1 MFTGNAEQP
10 SVGDARKKFV
20 VLVTASAVS
29 SLIMLDSNIVAV
41 SLPAIARSL
50 GATFTDIEWVVSAYV
65 LTFAALL
72 LAAGSFADRHG
83 RKLATLI
90 GLTIF
95 TIASGLCGLATS
107 AMTLNLARG
116 LQGVGAS
123 LLLTAAMAI
132 ISHTFTGADRAKAYG
147 FWGACLGIAITSGPI
162 VGGLITDV
170 LGWRWAF
177 LINLPIGAILFA
189 AAAWILTESRD
200 HEAKRLDIWGIA
212 TFSSGLFLLIWAV
225 IDGNSLGWRT
235 VAIEW
240 RFAASV
246 ALFSAF
252 VAVEVR
258 QERPMVDFALF
269 KQANFLGTVF
279 AMLGY
284 AGGAQVMIFYLPMFL
299 QNTYGFSPARAGL
312 AMLPFALPMFFTPR
326 LGASLSTHYSSR
338 ALLTIGLATTFI
350 GDLALV
356 GFARAGATY
365 PLFAIGMMIVG
376 AGAGLLNSETSKAM
390 QGAVPPQ
397 RSGMASGL
405 TSTTRFTGLLL
416 AVAGLGATLSSSVS
430 RHFVAATTALGLNAK
445 IAAAAATRVASG
457 DLAGTI
463 ANLPDSV
470 RPHVLAAAST
480 AFAHGFASASLVAAA
495 VTAITGLLAFALLQ
509 PPKTVRAA
517 QATAGMPLLQPME

>member
-1 MFTGNAEQP
+1 MFIVQSDQSTVGND
-10 SVGDARKKFV
+10 GKKFL
-20 VLVTASAVS
+20 VLATASAVS

-83 RKLATLI
+83 RKRATII
-90 GLTIF
+90 GLAVF

-107 AMTLNLARG
+107 AATLNLARA

-132 ISHTFTGADRAKAYG
+132 INHTFSGADRAKAYG

-162 VGGLITDV
+162 FGGLITDI

-177 LINLPIGAILFA
+177 LINLPVGAVLLVA
-189 AAAWILTESRD
+189 AAVVLAESRD
-200 HEAKRLDIWGIA
+200 HDAKELDVWGIA
-212 TFSSGLFLLIWAV
+212 TFSSGLFLLIWGV
-225 IDGNSLGWRT
+225 IDGNKLGWLT
-235 VAIEW
+235 LEIGW
-240 RFAASV
+240 RLAASII
-246 ALFSAF
+246 LFSAF
-252 VAVEVR
+252 VAIEVR
-258 QERPMVDFALF
+258 QQRPMIDFGLF
-269 KQANFLGTVF
+269 KKANFLGTFF

-284 AGGAQVMIFYLPMFL
+284 AGAAQVMIFYLPMFL

-312 AMLPFALPMFFTPR
+312 GMLPFALPMFFTPR
-326 LGASLSTHYSSR
+326 LGARLSTRYSSR
-338 ALLTIGLATTFI
+338 DLLALGLGTTLL
-350 GDLALV
+350 GDLLLV
-356 GFARAGATY
+356 WIANADAMY
-365 PLFAIGMMIVG
+365 PVFAIGMMVVG

-390 QGAVPPQ
+390 QGAVPSQ

-430 RHFVAATTALGLNAK
+430 SHFVAATTAFGLNADV
-445 IAAAAATRVASG
+445 AAAAATRVASG
-457 DLAGTI
+457 DLAGTLSS
-463 ANLPDSV
+463 LPDAI
-470 RPHVLAAAST
+470 RPHVLHAAST
-480 AFAHGFASASLVAAA
+480 AFATGFAAASLVAAA
-495 VTAITGLLAFALLQ
+495 VAGVTGLLAYALMRCPKETHELQ
-509 PPKTVRAA
+509 NSVV
-517 QATAGMPLLQPME
+517 PLVQPME